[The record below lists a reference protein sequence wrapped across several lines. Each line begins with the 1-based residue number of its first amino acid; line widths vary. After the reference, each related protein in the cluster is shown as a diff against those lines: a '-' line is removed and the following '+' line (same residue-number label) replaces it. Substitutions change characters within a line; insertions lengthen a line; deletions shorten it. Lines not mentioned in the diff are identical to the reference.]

1 MQLLLRI
8 TAITYLLMVLTVQY
22 TSPDSKFIK
31 QQNQKVTD
39 LVEKNTENQYIT
51 LDSNL
56 TKQMNMNQVI
66 MEIKTDLKLKR
77 IPKYHLLQTYQKAVY
92 PSLVDQNKIKETYS
106 PTYEINGKTFVDIDL
121 PIQRGITVTHYVYR
135 IPNEIQT
142 HIEIKQQS
150 RMYTVT
156 HLQND
161 KWKTVPT
168 RYQSRKKLSLGIE
181 QNLPDLNPNLETKGI
196 SHYIQNEVVIKF
208 RKSLSQGELQL
219 FLNEYKLQLKNK
231 HDHTIIAYC
240 PKRSTKKLITT
251 IEKDNRIEYIEPH
264 FIYLTNEVTK
274 KPTSNQH
281 SFIPNDRLYLD
292 YQWNLPTIYTS
303 EAWAFSKGK
312 SNVVVAVIDTGV
324 DLNHPEFQGKL
335 VKGYNIVNPNKPPL
349 DDDGHGT
356 HVTGII
362 AANTN
367 NGQGIAGITWYNKI
381 MPVKV
386 LDQSGAG
393 TLFDVAQ
400 GIIWATDHGANIINL
415 SLGNY
420 AESKYLHDAIQYA
433 YSKNVVLIAATG
445 NDNTSQLGYPASYP
459 EVIGVSAIDP
469 NQQRAEFSN
478 YGDDVDVV
486 APGVNIASTY
496 PNNQYAALSGT
507 SMASPHVAAL
517 AALIKSNDPDLSNKD
532 IMKIIT
538 ETATDLGSNGRD
550 AYFGNGEINIEK
562 AVELSNQMKQK
573 QKKAYT
579 EKPQMKLPKK
589 ENILQRLFDLFR

>member
-1 MQLLLRI
+1 
-8 TAITYLLMVLTVQY
+8 MVLTIQY
-22 TSPDSKFIK
+22 TTPNNQLIK

-39 LVEKNTENQYIT
+39 LVEKKTENRYIIQ
-51 LDSNL
+51 DSNL
-56 TKQMNMNQVI
+56 TRQMNTSQII
-66 MEIKTDLKLKR
+66 MDIKNELNTQHHS
-77 IPKYHLLQTYQKAVY
+77 KYTLLRTYRKSPP
-92 PSLVDQNKIKETYS
+92 PSLLERNLMEENQSSSYF
-106 PTYEINGKTFVDIDL
+106 INGKPFVDLDI
-121 PIQRGITVTHYVYR
+121 PIREGDNIIHYVYR

-142 HIEIKQQS
+142 HVEIKQQL

-161 KWKTVPT
+161 KWSTVPT
-168 RYQSRKKLSLGIE
+168 RYQPRKKLSLGID
-181 QNLPDLNPNLETKGI
+181 QNLPDLNPNTETKGI
-196 SHYIQNEVVIKF
+196 SHYVQNEVVIKF
-208 RKSLSQGELQL
+208 KQLPKDIELKR
-219 FLNEYKLQLKNK
+219 FLTQYQLQLKKK
-231 HDHTIIAYC
+231 HDHTIIAHC
-240 PKRSTKKLITT
+240 PKRSTKNLITT
-251 IEKDNRIEYIEPH
+251 IEKDTRIEYVEPH

-274 KPTSNQH
+274 QPNGSQH
-281 SFIPNDRLYLD
+281 SFVPNDRLYLD
-292 YQWNLPTIYTS
+292 YQWNLPTIYTTQGW
-303 EAWAFSKGK
+303 EFTKGK
-312 SNVVVAVIDTGV
+312 DDVIIAIVDTGV
-324 DLNHPEFQGKL
+324 DLHHPEFQGKL
-335 VKGYNIVNPNKPPL
+335 VRGYNVVNPNRSPM

-356 HVTGII
+356 HVAGII

-517 AALIKSNDPDLSNKD
+517 AGLIKSNNPQLSNKD
-532 IMKIIT
+532 IMGIIT
-538 ETATDLGSNGRD
+538 KTATDLGTKGRD
-550 AYFGNGEINIEK
+550 PYFGNGEINIER
-562 AVELSNQMKQK
+562 AVNLSNQMKQK
-573 QKKAYT
+573 QEKAYNSQSEST
-579 EKPQMKLPKK
+579 LPKR
-589 ENILQRLFDLFR
+589 ESFLQRFWSLFK